1 MNGFIPTL
9 ITGSAIVAISAI
21 SIPLVAFLYSRREN
35 VETIA
40 QQDAPQIIRTSEFM
54 RGDRVFV
61 PVQYSSNDVYNYVP
75 MKDYLHSLSVLDKDK
90 RKREETRLKLLLETR
105 D

>member
-1 MNGFIPTL
+1 MKGFIPTL
-9 ITGSAIVAISAI
+9 ITGSAIFAVGAIAF
-21 SIPLVAFLYSRREN
+21 PLTAFLYSRQEK

-40 QQDAPQIIRTSEFM
+40 QHDAPPIIKTSEFM

-61 PVQYSSNDVYNYVP
+61 PVQYSSNSVYNYVP
-75 MKDYLHSLSVLDKDK
+75 LKDYLYSLSVLDKNK
-90 RKREETRLKLLLETR
+90 RKQEETRLKLLLEAR